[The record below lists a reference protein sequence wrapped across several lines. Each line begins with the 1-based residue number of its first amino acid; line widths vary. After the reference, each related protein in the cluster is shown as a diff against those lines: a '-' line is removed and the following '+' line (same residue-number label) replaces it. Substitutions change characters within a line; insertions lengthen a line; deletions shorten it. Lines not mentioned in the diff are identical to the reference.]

1 MKILTAEDL
10 EKIVE
15 DRLKG
20 LLRCSC
26 TYRIFEFWNYIGCCP
41 GQTPI
46 GIILWASGRFLFT
59 NESLEIVV

>member
-1 MKILTAEDL
+1 MNTLTEEDL

-26 TYRIFEFWNYIGCCP
+26 TCRIFEFWNYIGCCP
-41 GQTPI
+41 GQTPV
-46 GIILWASGRFLFT
+46 GIIFWASGKFLFT
-59 NESLEIVV
+59 NESLEVVV